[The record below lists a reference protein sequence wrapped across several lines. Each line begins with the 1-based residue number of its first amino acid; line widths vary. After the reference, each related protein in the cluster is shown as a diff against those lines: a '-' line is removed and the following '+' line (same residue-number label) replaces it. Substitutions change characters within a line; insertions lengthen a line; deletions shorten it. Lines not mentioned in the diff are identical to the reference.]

1 MQKSLGHYSPTKYN
15 GFGATKSA
23 NSKKLKKGRK
33 AI

>member
-1 MQKSLGHYSPTKYN
+1 MQKCLGQYSPTKYN

-23 NSKKLKKGRK
+23 NSKKLKKDRN